1 MDRGWVTSVM
11 VLSVLGG
18 LGQRLSSEKLRWSR
32 WCQKYVSKIWLLPKT
47 FASFSDLLTW
57 PLMVLLFRGLIGA
70 SGSGPFIY
78 IYIRIWCRLPLLL
91 TLPVFTVQLST
102 FFRDCTYVLCRGWQ
116 VKSTAFRL
124 DRWIS
129 DSPLCCSFPSSLF
142 SHVTQPNL
150 SAFGVFK
157 A

>member
-1 MDRGWVTSVM
+1 MTSVM

-78 IYIRIWCRLPLLL
+78 IYPDLVPTPTPSYLARIYSSVVDLFPRLHLRF
-91 TLPVFTVQLST
+91 VSGMASEVHCLS
-102 FFRDCTYVLCRGWQ
+102 VG
-116 VKSTAFRL
+116 
-124 DRWIS
+124 
-129 DSPLCCSFPSSLF
+129 
-142 SHVTQPNL
+142 
-150 SAFGVFK
+150 
-157 A
+157 